1 MMEIF
6 LFFYL
11 NSIIFNYI
19 LLFKSNLRI
28 YLSETANI
36 QGTYQDV
43 TLSKREKN
51 VNVFLIVA
59 QKKGLQLSTI
69 VNRAFKLLNR
79 G

>member
-1 MMEIF
+1 MEIF

>member
-1 MMEIF
+1 MEIF

-11 NSIIFNYI
+11 NSIIFKYI
-19 LLFKSNLRI
+19 LLFKINLRI

-69 VNRAFKLLNR
+69 VYRAFKLLNR

>member
-1 MMEIF
+1 MEIF

-59 QKKGLQLSTI
+59 QKKGLQLGTV
-69 VNRAFKLLNR
+69 VNQACKLLNR